1 MLGGMLTLYKAI
13 FMTERIQ
20 ISVESIKGKI
30 ATLMQGLIELKTQ
43 NAAMSSEIQSLKDE
57 LHEKAQHALQMQTTI
72 ENLNHELDLAKKQVI
87 DLSQKPVGRSEEE
100 IDELVKEIDYCIE
113 QLKK

>member
-1 MLGGMLTLYKAI
+1 
-13 FMTERIQ
+13 MTERIQ
-20 ISVESIKGKI
+20 NSIDSIKAKI

-57 LHEKAQHALQMQTTI
+57 LHEKGQNALQMQTTI

>member
-1 MLGGMLTLYKAI
+1 
-13 FMTERIQ
+13 MTERIQ
-20 ISVESIKGKI
+20 NSIDSIKAKI

-57 LHEKAQHALQMQTTI
+57 LHEKAQNALQMQTTI